1 MKLTVTVTEQ
11 VDLEFELPLFFD
23 RKYGGLAG
31 IFSETKA
38 IITDERFISIYDRF
52 DSIRNLLSDYKPEN
66 KITKEEFEKVF
77 NKAKEN
83 VNNFQL

>member
-1 MKLTVTVTEQ
+1 MKITIKETKQ
-11 VDLEFELPLFFD
+11 VEVEFKLPLFFD
-23 RKYGGLAG
+23 KKYVGSVG

-38 IITDERFISIYDRF
+38 VIVSKGFFSIYDNF
-52 DSIRNLLSDYKPEN
+52 NSIKILLSDYKPEN
-66 KITKEEFEKVF
+66 QITKEEFEKVF